1 MIPILLGINF
11 LLMII
16 LPILLGR
23 WISAKRQVGW
33 GLFGIGAVTFILS
46 QIGHLPFNWLVL
58 QQLNWIDTENLA
70 MMALFLGLS
79 AGVFE
84 EVARYLTYRFWAK
97 DARSWGKGLMLGVGH
112 GGVEAILLGIIGLV
126 NFTIL
131 LGLKNGYFSAILAS
145 LPDDQLF
152 LVNEQINEMFGGSA
166 SMALLGASERIF
178 ALMFHLSASLMVMQ
192 VFIRRQI
199 RWLAA
204 AIFWHAVIDAGAV
217 YAISVW
223 GAVAT
228 EIGLGISG
236 FVSLGLIFWLHEPE
250 STADTLEPLATLAP
264 LKPLKTS
271 NESLSRSKYAD

>member
-33 GLFGIGAVTFILS
+33 GLFGIGAVTFIVS

-58 QQLNWIDTENLA
+58 QKLQWIDTENLT
-70 MMALFLGLS
+70 MLALFLGLS
-79 AGVFE
+79 AGAFE
-84 EVARYLTYRFWAK
+84 EIARYLTYRFWAK
-97 DARSWGKGLMLGVGH
+97 KARSWGKGLMLGVGH
-112 GGVEAILLGIIGLV
+112 GGVEAILLGIIGLI

-145 LPDDQLF
+145 LSDDQLI
-152 LVNEQINEMFGGSA
+152 LVDEQIKGMFSIPA
-166 SMALLGASERIF
+166 SMALLGVAERIF
-178 ALMFHLSASLMVMQ
+178 ALMLHLSASLLVLQ

-199 RWLAA
+199 RWLIA
-204 AIFWHAVIDAGAV
+204 AILWHALIDAGSV

-223 GAVAT
+223 GVVPT
-228 EIGLGISG
+228 EIGLALLS

-250 STADTLEPLATLAP
+250 PVDVPLEPLAP
-264 LKPLKTS
+264 LGPLQAVEIS
-271 NESLSRSKYAD
+271 GESLSRSKYAD